1 MEEAVR
7 MQSHECLL
15 IANWRSAVAPVAQ
28 IFGRK
33 EYCGLVVRDIAGN
46 AVYSN
51 DEILKSV
58 RVALPVEPVSR
69 MRKIELIKPARFVCE
84 DMSFGMSG
92 VPGFLF
98 LSPELYWR

>member
-1 MEEAVR
+1 
-7 MQSHECLL
+7 
-15 IANWRSAVAPVAQ
+15 
-28 IFGRK
+28 
-33 EYCGLVVRDIAGN
+33 
-46 AVYSN
+46 
-51 DEILKSV
+51 LKSV

-69 MRKIELIKPARFVCE
+69 MHKIELIKPARFVCE